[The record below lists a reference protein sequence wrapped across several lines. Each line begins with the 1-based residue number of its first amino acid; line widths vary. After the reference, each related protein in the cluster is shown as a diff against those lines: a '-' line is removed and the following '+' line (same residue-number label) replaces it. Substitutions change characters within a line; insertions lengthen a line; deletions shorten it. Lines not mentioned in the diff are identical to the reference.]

1 MDPEHLSRA
10 ARHGAAQDPLSVFLV
25 DDHALYRQCLKALLA
40 ADAGLHIVGEAGDAA
55 EALAAAGRCAPAPL
69 ADVVLLDVAM
79 PGMSGVTLA
88 RRLCQLAPASRL
100 LALSMHD
107 DGSIVSAML
116 EAGASGYLD
125 KIDPLPEILLALRAV
140 ASGRPYLSASLDPG
154 LRQRLL
160 ARESVSGGGP

>member
-25 DDHALYRQCLKALLA
+25 DDHALYRQCLHL
-40 ADAGLHIVGEAGDAA
+40 VGEAGDAA

-125 KIDPLPEILLALRAV
+125 KIDPLPEILLALRTV

>member
-1 MDPEHLSRA
+1 
-10 ARHGAAQDPLSVFLV
+10 
-25 DDHALYRQCLKALLA
+25 
-40 ADAGLHIVGEAGDAA
+40 
-55 EALAAAGRCAPAPL
+55 
-69 ADVVLLDVAM
+69 M

-125 KIDPLPEILLALRAV
+125 KIDPLPEILLALRTV